1 MKEEI
6 LMKKTGLLTMLCMLV
21 LSVVS
26 FAETTVNTVKFP
38 KGIKNIT
45 AVTEVFGTGQKL
57 TGVIIEYNTAVKN
70 DKLTKETFEV
80 TDRTITNVYANNK
93 AEKTKSGK
101 NGRFVIIELNPS
113 DEKAQLFIKANNILE
128 AKVQVKQAKDISTV
142 NGKIAKA
149 YSETLTNNK
158 IQNLVV
164 DNFKQ
169 FEYKDPKTGT
179 TVKYNLYIPKN
190 YNKNKKYP
198 MVMFIHDA
206 GPLSENTETT
216 LLQGNGAT
224 VWATPEE
231 QAKHEAFVLAPQY
244 SQKVVDD
251 NGNYTTDLEATVN
264 LIRDY
269 LVKNYSIDTNR
280 LYTTGQSMGG
290 MMSIVMNFKYPDLFA
305 GSYFVAC
312 QWGASLTAPM
322 AKNNMWTVVSTGD
335 SKAFPG
341 WNAIVEV
348 LAQNGGIVAK
358 DAWRGDYTAEQFKEG
373 VSKVL
378 AENPKANIKY
388 TTLEKGTL
396 PALQAGN
403 PGSEHMA
410 TWKTAYNIEGIR
422 DWLFK
427 QKKNK

>member
-1 MKEEI
+1 MKEGI
-6 LMKKTGLLTMLCMLV
+6 LMKKTGLLTMLCILV

-128 AKVQVKQAKDISTV
+128 AKVQVKQAKEISTV

-216 LLQGNGAT
+216 LLQGNGVT

-290 MMSIVMNFKYPDLFA
+290 NDVHSNEL
-305 GSYFVAC
+305 
-312 QWGASLTAPM
+312 
-322 AKNNMWTVVSTGD
+322 
-335 SKAFPG
+335 
-341 WNAIVEV
+341 
-348 LAQNGGIVAK
+348 
-358 DAWRGDYTAEQFKEG
+358 
-373 VSKVL
+373 
-378 AENPKANIKY
+378 
-388 TTLEKGTL
+388 
-396 PALQAGN
+396 
-403 PGSEHMA
+403 
-410 TWKTAYNIEGIR
+410 
-422 DWLFK
+422 
-427 QKKNK
+427 